1 MSLRFRHLPVI
12 LGLFVTCS
20 LSGGRYYDDSV
31 LAFDT
36 QELKWSRVGKIPY
49 GCITAHCGTNG
60 TQVICTN
67 GEPRHGHNG
76 NAESVVQIAR
86 IMQLA

>member
-1 MSLRFRHLPVI
+1 VCLFRLNLV
-12 LGLFVTCS
+12 V
-20 LSGGRYYDDSV
+20 LSAACTIMLWSVDGDDV

-36 QELKWSRVGKIPY
+36 QESKWSRVGKLPY

-60 TQVICTN
+60 THVICTN

-76 NAESVVQIAR
+76 NAESVVQIAK
-86 IMQLA
+86 ITTL